1 GKLGLPQVV
10 VPGGIDHL
18 GIMLDEPNTV
28 PEKYKDHLY
37 SYHNPVIFVPRTNSE
52 EITTIMQEIA
62 NRLEHSKRKT
72 VFMLPTR
79 GVSSYS
85 AKGGALYDPVSDE
98 ALHQAVR
105 DLLPEPIKLIEMEN
119 NAEDE
124 AFVRKAVDT
133 LIDLIE
139 DQDK

>member
-1 GKLGLPQVV
+1 
-10 VPGGIDHL
+10 
-18 GIMLDEPNTV
+18 
-28 PEKYKDHLY
+28 
-37 SYHNPVIFVPRTNSE
+37 
-52 EITTIMQEIA
+52 
-62 NRLEHSKRKT
+62 EHSKRKT